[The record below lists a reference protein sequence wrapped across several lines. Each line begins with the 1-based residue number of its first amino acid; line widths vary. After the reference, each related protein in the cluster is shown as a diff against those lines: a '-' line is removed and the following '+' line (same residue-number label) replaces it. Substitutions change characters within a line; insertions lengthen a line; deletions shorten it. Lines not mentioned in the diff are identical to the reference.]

1 MRYKHGKNIVDEVSK
16 NLAGY
21 RSENNFV
28 GTIKII
34 M

>member
-1 MRYKHGKNIVDEVSK
+1 MRKKFLLHRKNDFVEVSK

-28 GTIKII
+28 EPLK
-34 M
+34 

>member
-1 MRYKHGKNIVDEVSK
+1 MFVEVQK

-28 GTIKII
+28 SP
-34 M
+34 

>member
-1 MRYKHGKNIVDEVSK
+1 MKCRKNGFAEIAK
-16 NLAGY
+16 NLARY

-28 GTIKII
+28 GTIKVI